1 MAWLPPHKAG
11 DMQIIGLT
19 GSIATGKSVVA
30 GMVRQM
36 RFPVHDAD
44 AAVHRLMGP
53 HGAAVANI
61 VSLFGA
67 QVGSPG
73 TGIDRKI
80 LGNMVFSDSSRKAE
94 LEAILHP
101 LVFQDRDWFIK
112 QARRQR
118 KPAVFLDVP
127 LLFETG
133 GDGAC
138 DHVITVWSPVFIQR
152 QRALRRDGM
161 TPQKLDAI
169 LAAQIP
175 QPEKKRLSDLALPSS
190 LGRAE
195 TCRRLKKW
203 LISANLL

>member
-1 MAWLPPHKAG
+1 ML
-11 DMQIIGLT
+11 IIGLT

-30 GMVRQM
+30 GMLRHM

-44 AAVHRLMGP
+44 AAVHRLMAP
-53 HGAAVANI
+53 HGAAVADI
-61 VSLFGA
+61 LSAFGA
-67 QVGSPG
+67 EVGSVG
-73 TGIDRKI
+73 AGIDRKI
-80 LGNMVFSDSSRKAE
+80 LGNLVFLDPSRKAE

-101 LVFQDRDWFIK
+101 LVFQDKNRFIK

-133 GDGAC
+133 GDGDC
-138 DHVITVWSPVFIQR
+138 DHVITVWSPVFIQH

-161 TPQKLDAI
+161 TRKKLDAI
-169 LAAQIP
+169 LTAQTP
-175 QPEKKRLSDLALPSS
+175 QPEKKRLSDLVLPSS

-195 TCRRLKKW
+195 TYRRLKKW
-203 LISANLL
+203 LTSTNLL